1 MTQLPVRILGKNG
14 PLVTAIGLGCMGL
27 GNSYTTKGVT
37 EVERLAFLDKAFE
50 LGSTFWVTSDVY
62 GDSEG
67 LIGKWFD
74 RTGNRNKIF
83 LATKFGYV
91 QKNAMAFPE
100 LRSDPVFVKEACE
113 KSLKRLGV
121 AKIDLYLA
129 HRVDGK
135 TPIEETIAAMVELK
149 KEGKIGYLGLSEVS
163 SATLK
168 RACTVHH
175 ISAVEIEYSPFALD
189 IESEQIKLLQTCREL
204 GVAVIAY
211 SPLGRGMLTGRYTSL
226 HDFDEGDGR
235 RFLPRFS
242 PENFPKNL
250 VLVRD
255 LMAMAANKGCA
266 PSQLTLAWLM
276 AQGLDIIPL
285 PGTTRVKNLKE
296 NLGALDV
303 RLTDKEVAEI
313 RKVVEDA
320 EVYGERYPE
329 GFVAE
334 TFRDTPPL
342 N

>member
-1 MTQLPVRILGKNG
+1 
-14 PLVTAIGLGCMGL
+14 
-27 GNSYTTKGVT
+27 
-37 EVERLAFLDKAFE
+37 
-50 LGSTFWVTSDVY
+50 
-62 GDSEG
+62 
-67 LIGKWFD
+67 
-74 RTGNRNKIF
+74 
-83 LATKFGYV
+83 
-91 QKNAMAFPE
+91 MAFPE

-168 RACTVHH
+168 RACAVHH

-204 GVAVIAY
+204 GVAVVAY
-211 SPLGRGMLTGRYTSL
+211 SPLGRGMLTGRYASL
-226 HDFDEGDGR
+226 DDFDEGDGR

-242 PENFPKNL
+242 PENFLKNL
-250 VLVRD
+250 ALVRD
-255 LMAMAANKGCA
+255 LMAMAVNKGCA

-285 PGTTRVKNLKE
+285 PGTTRANNLEE

-303 RLTDKEVAEI
+303 TLTDKEVAEI
-313 RKVVEDA
+313 RKVVEGA

-334 TFRDTPPL
+334 TFRDTPPF